1 MNPNDLFILNE
12 MNKQTKKKPNVKEMS
27 EEEKDIQYTKIL
39 MGIIVLVIMVLQTI
53 FLGAILLK

>member
-27 EEEKDIQYTKIL
+27 EEEKDIQYTKIF
-39 MGIIVLVIMVLQTI
+39 MGIIVLVMMVLQTI